1 MAKNQMIKQDIS
13 KEIQS
18 ENKAGEFDMGEEMKV
33 KSGSMGVK
41 KKAGNPNWKKGISGN
56 LKGRPKGSIFSLRED
71 LINSLRR
78 IKKNNPQK
86 YQEIIDSYW
95 EEPKWRQFLLEI
107 VDGKARQSTEIG
119 GMKQNPIR
127 VIEVRPMEEKG
138 KNQ

>member
-1 MAKNQMIKQDIS
+1 MAENQIIKQSIS

-18 ENKAGEFDMGEEMKV
+18 ENKAEEFDMGEEMKV
-33 KSGSMGVK
+33 KSGSVSIK
-41 KKAGNPNWKKGISGN
+41 KKAGNPNWKKGVSGN
-56 LKGRPKGSIFSLRED
+56 LKGRPKESIFSLRDD
-71 LINSLRR
+71 LIASLRR